1 MSGKLYLRLALQGIG
16 KNKKIYFPYLLA
28 ASGCVGITYILFF
41 LSSDLDVANLNGS
54 AQIALSLGC
63 WVIVLFSAIFL
74 LYTSRFVSK
83 QRRRE
88 FGLLNVLGLGKRHIA
103 RVIAWE
109 SVLSFGI
116 SMVLGLAFGILFSKL
131 GVLLLMKM
139 LGQSPSLTFSVSIDA
154 LSMTALFFAA
164 IFALLFLLN
173 LIQVGKSSA
182 IALLRSASTGE
193 KPPKANYVTAL
204 LGLLA
209 LGGGYYLS
217 VSAKNPFTAISV
229 FFIAVILVIIGT
241 YLCFISA
248 SVAFLKLLQKNKRY
262 YYKSNHFISV
272 STMLYRMRRNGAG
285 LASICIILT
294 MILVM
299 LSSTVCLNTGI
310 EDSLQAR
317 YPWDIQLTHCE
328 DNRSD
333 IPEAAA
339 REVLQEEGV
348 TAQRIDDLYTATF
361 YAHLQDNVLEP
372 SAQSDPIGQNFDLSL
387 MSLADYNRLTGENV
401 SLATDEVL
409 WCSSDFPWKSDT
421 LTLCGTIYRVKE
433 TITRSGF
440 TGEDM
445 ASILLH
451 GYIIFPT
458 EEEINAVVDHVQAG
472 ENPPSVWCHTI
483 LGINVDMTEEDQI
496 DLAWKIENRYCEKID
511 AIENNESYYR
521 KEVLA
526 INRADFAGMYTGLLF
541 LGIIL
546 GIAFLL
552 AAVLIIYNKQISE
565 GYEDAGRYQILRDVG
580 MTDTEIR
587 KSINSQVMTV
597 FFAPLLVA
605 GIHILFA
612 MPLIFLLMAAMGFVN
627 RTLFIIMTLITFLL
641 VGLVYAGIYLA
652 TSRVYYRIVNPAKA
666 A

>member
-28 ASGCVGITYILFF
+28 ASGCVGITYILYF
-41 LSSDLDVANLNGS
+41 LASDLELANLNES
-54 AQIALSLGC
+54 AQMALSLGC

-83 QRRRE
+83 QRWRE

-116 SMVLGLAFGILFSKL
+116 SMVLGLVFGVLFSKL

-139 LGQSPSLTFSVSIDA
+139 LGETPTLTFSVSMGA
-154 LSMTALFFAA
+154 LYMTTMAFVA
-164 IFALLFLLN
+164 IFAILFVLN

-182 IALLRSASTGE
+182 IALLRSASTSE

-204 LGLLA
+204 LGLLT

-285 LASICIILT
+285 LASICIIIT

-310 EDSLQAR
+310 EDSLQSL
-317 YPWDIQLTHCE
+317 YPWDIQLTHYE
-328 DNRSD
+328 KGRSA
-333 IPEAAA
+333 IPQAAA
-339 REVLQEEGV
+339 QEVLQEKGIS
-348 TAQRIDDLYTATF
+348 ARKLDCLYTATF
-361 YAHLQDNVLEP
+361 YAVIQEDTLTAASSFDSQV
-372 SAQSDPIGQNFDLSL
+372 QSFDLSM
-387 MSLADYNRLTGENV
+387 MSLADCNRITGENA
-401 SLATDEVL
+401 SLEADEVL
-409 WCSSDFPWKSDT
+409 WCSSDYAWESDT
-421 LTLCGTIYRVKE
+421 LTIGGNTYRVKDNVS
-433 TITRSGF
+433 RSSF
-440 TGEDM
+440 TGSEM
-445 ASILLH
+445 ATILLH

-458 EEEINAVVDHVQAG
+458 EDELNAIVDQLETG
-472 ENPPSVWCHTI
+472 ENPLEAWCKTT
-483 LGINVDMTEEDQI
+483 LGLDVDIPEDDQV
-496 DLAWKIENRYCEKID
+496 DLAWEIENRYCEKRD
-511 AIENNESYYR
+511 ALGDTDSHYG
-521 KEVLA
+521 KEILA
-526 INRADFAGMYTGLLF
+526 TNRREFSGMYVGLLF

-546 GIAFLL
+546 GLAFLL

-597 FFAPLLVA
+597 FFAPLLIA
-605 GIHILFA
+605 GVHILFA
-612 MPLIFLLMAAMGFVN
+612 MPLIFFIMSAMGFVN

-641 VGLVYAGIYLA
+641 VGLVYTGIYLA
-652 TSRVYYRIVNPAKA
+652 TSRVYYKIVNPAKA